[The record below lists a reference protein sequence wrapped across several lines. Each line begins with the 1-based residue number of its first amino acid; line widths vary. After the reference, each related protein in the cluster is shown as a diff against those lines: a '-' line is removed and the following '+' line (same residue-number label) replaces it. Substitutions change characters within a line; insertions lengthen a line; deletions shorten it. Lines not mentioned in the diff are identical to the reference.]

1 MKIYDKR
8 VSTRNAEGSSEVR
21 KRMDVGGQVSQD
33 NPIYSILEA
42 RMSGKEITEEQE
54 EKLADVPAK
63 TRRAI
68 GKQVRED
75 LVKRGI
81 LDPETFSR
89 VK

>member
-1 MKIYDKR
+1 MKTYYNGQR
-8 VSTRNAEGSSEVR
+8 SRRQEGTSPGTQGE
-21 KRMDVGGQVSQD
+21 VSQD

-54 EKLADVPAK
+54 QKLADVPVK

-75 LVKRGI
+75 LVERGI

>member
-1 MKIYDKR
+1 
-8 VSTRNAEGSSEVR
+8 
-21 KRMDVGGQVSQD
+21 
-33 NPIYSILEA
+33 
-42 RMSGKEITEEQE
+42 MSGKEITEEQE